1 MKTLIYLFTTIIIG
15 LIFVIESNEYNNYES
30 IVIIYLLIVSYFG
43 RYICINIEK
52 NIIEINN

>member
-1 MKTLIYLFTTIIIG
+1 MKTLIYLFTTIING
-15 LIFVIESNEYNNYES
+15 LILVIESNEYNNYES

-52 NIIEINN
+52 NIIEVNN